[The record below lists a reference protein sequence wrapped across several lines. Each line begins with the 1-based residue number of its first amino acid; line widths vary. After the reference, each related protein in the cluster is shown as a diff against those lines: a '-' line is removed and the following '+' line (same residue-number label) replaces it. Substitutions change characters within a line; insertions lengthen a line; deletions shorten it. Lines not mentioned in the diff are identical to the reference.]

1 VSYESDDFGF
11 GVASGF
17 AAGFSELLVLPSD
30 EDDAPE
36 SLSFVPFREPR
47 P

>member
-1 VSYESDDFGF
+1 MSYESDDFGF

-17 AAGFSELLVLPSD
+17 AAGFSELLLPSD

-36 SLSFVPFREPR
+36 SLSFAPLREPR